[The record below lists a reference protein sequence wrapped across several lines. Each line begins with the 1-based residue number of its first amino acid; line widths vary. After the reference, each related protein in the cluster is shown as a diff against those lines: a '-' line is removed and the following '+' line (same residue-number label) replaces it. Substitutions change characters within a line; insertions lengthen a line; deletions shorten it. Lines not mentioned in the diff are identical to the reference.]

1 MTGKNFCNS
10 AADAVGLVFRNPI
23 RFLIVGGLGSV
34 FVAVGRAFISLL
46 TGFICYEIILNDE
59 NLKNTIVEPIIPS
72 IFCALIGFVVGSNF
86 MSVYG
91 QSSDTILFVF
101 CIDEEIKKLT
111 KEPTNCP

>member
-1 MTGKNFCNS
+1 
-10 AADAVGLVFRNPI
+10 
-23 RFLIVGGLGSV
+23 
-34 FVAVGRAFISLL
+34 
-46 TGFICYEIILNDE
+46 
-59 NLKNTIVEPIIPS
+59 
-72 IFCALIGFVVGSNF
+72 